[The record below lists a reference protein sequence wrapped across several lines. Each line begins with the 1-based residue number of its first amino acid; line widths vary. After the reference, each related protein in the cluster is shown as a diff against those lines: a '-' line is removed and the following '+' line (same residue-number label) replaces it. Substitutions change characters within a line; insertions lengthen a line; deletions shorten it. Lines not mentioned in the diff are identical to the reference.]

1 MNGPLVECPAGRI
14 RGRRCGDL
22 LRFDGIPF
30 AAPPLGSRRFRP
42 PEPPLLPSNGEIDAT
57 RPRPAAL
64 QLPGPAL
71 GSRPV
76 GATSEDCLHLNLVT
90 PSPEGHRPVMVWV
103 HGGGYVNGSAGDPIH
118 RGERL
123 VARGE
128 VVLVTFDYRLGVFG
142 FLHPEDA
149 PNPGLRDQI
158 AALRWVRDNV
168 ADFGGDPDRVTL
180 FGESAGAMSIRA
192 LMATPEADEL
202 FHAAVL
208 QSGAGVGV
216 ESPAGAELVRARMAA
231 ELGSDDWSRWQA
243 LPGDRLLEAQVRV
256 GEAIRAETG
265 HGAWRPM
272 VDGELVRSSG
282 QQAQAREINRRR
294 PVLMG
299 MNAHEQRLFVN
310 PRRPMSRAEAI
321 TRLARTLAAIGAD
334 AEDHAAAVLAR
345 HEQLDPEAGEA
356 ARLAAAETDLFF
368 RIPMLRFCNARAGA
382 PAATFQYLFRWL
394 SPALRGRLGA
404 CHALEIPFVFGTLDA
419 PGMERFAGTS
429 EDAWAL
435 SSAMI
440 DAWSAF
446 AHTGSPDAAVPEW
459 QPWTPDQ
466 HWCWIAD
473 RNPHIERGPNE
484 DALEIWRSV
493 LPEGGF

>member
-1 MNGPLVECPAGRI
+1 MNGPLVACPAGRI
-14 RGRRCGDL
+14 RGRRCGEL
-22 LRFDGIPF
+22 LRFDGIPY
-30 AAPPLGSRRFRP
+30 AAPPVGPRRFRP
-42 PEPPLLPSNGEIDAT
+42 PEPPLPSDGEIDAT
-57 RPRPAAL
+57 RLRPAAL
-64 QLPGPAL
+64 QRPGPAL

-76 GATSEDCLHLNLVT
+76 GDTSEDCLHLNLVT
-90 PSPEGHRPVMVWV
+90 PSPEGRRPVMVWV

-123 VARGE
+123 VARGDL
-128 VVLVTFDYRLGVFG
+128 VLVTFDYRLGVFG

-158 AALRWVRDNV
+158 AALRWVRDNI

-231 ELGSDDWSRWQA
+231 ELGSDDWRRWQA
-243 LPGDRLLEAQVRV
+243 LPGDRLLDAQVRV

-265 HGAWRPM
+265 RGAWRPM
-272 VDGELVRSSG
+272 VDGRLVHSSG
-282 QQAQAREINRRR
+282 QQAQAREVNRRR
-294 PVLMG
+294 PVLVG

-310 PRRPMSRAEAI
+310 PRRPMSRDEAI
-321 TRLARTLAAIGAD
+321 VRLARTLTATGPD
-334 AEDHAAAVLAR
+334 AGDRAAAVLA
-345 HEQLDPEAGEA
+345 HQEQLDPEATEA
-356 ARLAAAETDLFF
+356 SRLAAAETDLFY
-368 RIPMLRFCNARAGA
+368 RIPMLRFCRARSEAS
-382 PAATFQYLFRWL
+382 AATFQYLFRWP

-419 PGMERFAGTS
+419 PGMERFAGTG
-429 EDAWAL
+429 EDAQTL
-435 SSAMI
+435 SRAMI

-446 AHTGSPDAAVPEW
+446 ARHGSPDRAVPEW
-459 QPWTPDQ
+459 QPWTPME

-473 RNPHIERGPNE
+473 REPHMERGPDE
-484 DALEIWRSV
+484 DALEVWRSV

>member
-14 RGRRCGDL
+14 RGRRSGDL

-30 AAPPLGSRRFRP
+30 AAAPVGHRRFRP
-42 PEPPLLPSNGEIDAT
+42 PEPPPRNRGEIDAT
-57 RPRPAAL
+57 QHRPAPL
-64 QLPGPAL
+64 QRPGPAL

-90 PSPEGHRPVMVWV
+90 PSPDGRRPVMVWI
-103 HGGGYVNGSAGDPIH
+103 HGGGYVNGSASDPIH
-118 RGERL
+118 LGERL
-123 VARGE
+123 VTRGDL
-128 VVLVTFDYRLGVFG
+128 VLVTFDYRLGVFG

-158 AALRWVRDNV
+158 AALQWVRDNV
-168 ADFGGDPDRVTL
+168 SAFGGDPDRVTL

-192 LMATPEADEL
+192 LMAAPAADEL
-202 FHAAVL
+202 FHAAML

-216 ESPAGAELVRARMAA
+216 ESPAGAEMVRTRMAA

-243 LPGDRLLEAQVRV
+243 LPGDRLLDAQVRV
-256 GEAIRAETG
+256 GEEIRAETG
-265 HGAWRPM
+265 RGAWRPM

-310 PRRPMSRAEAI
+310 PRRPISRAEAV
-321 TRLARTLAAIGAD
+321 TRLARTLAPIGTD
-334 AEDHAAAVLAR
+334 AEDRAAAVLAR
-345 HEQLDPEAGEA
+345 HEQLDPEASEA
-356 ARLAAAETDLFF
+356 TRLAAAETDLFF

-382 PAATFQYLFRWL
+382 PAATFQYLFRWP

-419 PGMERFAGTS
+419 PGMERFAGTG
-429 EDAWAL
+429 EDARAL
-435 SSAMI
+435 SQAMI
-440 DAWSAF
+440 GAWSAF
-446 AHTGSPDAAVPEW
+446 AHAGSPEGAVPDW
-459 QPWTPDQ
+459 QPWTPEE
-466 HWCWIAD
+466 HRCWIAD
-473 RNPHIERGPNE
+473 RNPHMEQGPDE
-484 DALEIWRSV
+484 DALDVWRSI